1 MNKYVLLVGGGKLGF
16 YLARTLI
23 ESGYRVGMIEEDGAQ
38 AEKVAGELDITVVSG
53 DATEPEILRDAGIE
67 EAGYVVALTGS
78 DEVNLAVCQMAKF
91 AFHTPEVV
99 ARVINPRNEAIMK
112 RLGVDATISTTALAA
127 QTIEKVL
134 PANGMRLSQI
144 FNQGD
149 VEMAEV
155 ELEGGGPAIGKSVA
169 EVELPE
175 DSLLIAIIRDGL
187 VSFPRGRTVFTE
199 GDRVF
204 ALARQ
209 SSAGALR
216 LALLGRPR

>member
-16 YLARTLI
+16 YLARTLL
-23 ESGYRVGMIEEDGAQ
+23 ESGHRVGMIEADGAQ
-38 AEKVAGELDITVVSG
+38 AEKVSGELDITVVSG
-53 DATEPEILRDAGIE
+53 DGTEPETLRDAGIE
-67 EAGYVVALTGS
+67 EAGYLVALTGS

-91 AFHTPEVV
+91 TFHTPEVV
-99 ARVINPRNEAIMK
+99 ARVIDPRNEAIMR

-144 FNQGD
+144 FSQGD
-149 VEMAEV
+149 LEMAEV
-155 ELEGGGPAIGKSVA
+155 ELVAGSPVIGKPVC
-169 EVELPE
+169 ELELPE
-175 DSLLIAIIRDGL
+175 DSLLIAITRDGR
-187 VSFPRGRTVFTE
+187 VSLPRGRSVLAE

-209 SSAGALR
+209 GAAGELR
-216 LALLGRPR
+216 LSLLGGSR